1 MHLRAR
7 GLRAD
12 IRSTLAA
19 SWRQIDQE
27 CVAVT
32 VNWLVWIVLTPGP
45 PTFGPSPSG
54 RAGLADTFGVE
65 LAGEDASPAP
75 DPGLSLRT

>member
-1 MHLRAR
+1 MHVRAR

-32 VNWLVWIVLTPGP
+32 VNWLVWIVLT
-45 PTFGPSPSG
+45 FGPSPSG

-65 LAGEDASPAP
+65 LAGEDARPAP